1 MSLYRVR
8 ASVPQ
13 PLVFAHA
20 FAEGATVSSQAW
32 QRNRRDQQAIGA
44 VIPTIVVLV
53 RRTSRIL
60 STKGLLLSHCTKP
73 ICPRMSRIV
82 MATAATYDWSVGR
95 GVECQS
101 SNVYLCWGRRNYL
114 SAAAAQK

>member
-60 STKGLLLSHCTKP
+60 STKGLLLRHCTKP

-82 MATAATYDWSVGR
+82 MAAAATYDWYVLEGCKVSKF
-95 GVECQS
+95 EHF
-101 SNVYLCWGRRNYL
+101 L
-114 SAAAAQK
+114 